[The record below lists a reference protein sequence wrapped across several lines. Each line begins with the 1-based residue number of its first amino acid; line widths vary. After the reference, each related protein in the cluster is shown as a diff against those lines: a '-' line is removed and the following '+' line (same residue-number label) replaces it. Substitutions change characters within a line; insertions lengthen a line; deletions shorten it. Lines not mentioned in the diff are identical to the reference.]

1 MPKKK
6 TSSSRPSV
14 VDIFRPAE
22 HVVLAHWLGQ
32 KPADEAK
39 ALPLKDALEL
49 LSGEAGAA
57 LPEEAPVEAAVA
69 FVLLERV
76 EERLPQWSIM
86 RDQEIQFS
94 RAYRNPDLVPVRKVA
109 IVPRRLFKINW
120 ASTGPGF
127 DWPEEYSITW
137 VPYYERWAVTASRD
151 TEELYGY
158 CDNAIGHF
166 GVDVSVK
173 DGSRQA
179 VMEWW
184 RSQRDAGQEPWE
196 EFRNEGL
203 IGAAEAEAWS
213 KEIWPP
219 EGEDE
224 DEEEGDDQEE
234 VD

>member
-1 MPKKK
+1 
-6 TSSSRPSV
+6 V
-14 VDIFRPAE
+14 
-22 HVVLAHWLGQ
+22 G
-32 KPADEAK
+32 
-39 ALPLKDALEL
+39 
-49 LSGEAGAA
+49 
-57 LPEEAPVEAAVA
+57 
-69 FVLLERV
+69 
-76 EERLPQWSIM
+76 
-86 RDQEIQFS
+86 
-94 RAYRNPDLVPVRKVA
+94 
-109 IVPRRLFKINW
+109 
-120 ASTGPGF
+120 
-127 DWPEEYSITW
+127 
-137 VPYYERWAVTASRD
+137 PYYERWAVTASRD

-224 DEEEGDDQEE
+224 DEEEGDDQED